1 METVRNL
8 ALEIENELSYGTV
21 IDAVEGRDFRK
32 ITHIEAYR
40 ADKKRNKIRQFKNDA
55 SIALI
60 TFGFGVFAFSMVLI
74 AMFM

>member
-1 METVRNL
+1 METARNL
-8 ALEIENELSYGTV
+8 ALEIENELTYGTV

-40 ADKKRNKIRQFKNDA
+40 AKKSREKIRQIKNDV

-60 TFGFGVFAFSMVLI
+60 TFGFGIFTFSMILVAL
-74 AMFM
+74 FR